1 MAKQSKN
8 DSKPRVVII
17 GGNFAGLKTALN
29 LPQKFNVTL
38 IDKHP
43 WFEFRPNIHEL
54 VSGIKTPAML
64 RFPNVHRADRNPVI
78 FDRERCRGDKQ
89 VKHVKVMERVYEPR
103 RLRQAWQQVKQNAG
117 AAGIDQM
124 TVEAF
129 EQREDELL
137 MLIHEKLKSGTH
149 RFKPARRALIPKEG
163 GSEMRKLGIPIV
175 MDRVVSQSVNLVF
188 QEIFDPDFTMSNY
201 GFRRGHSQRQAI
213 YHVQMIV
220 KEGYEWCASID
231 LARFF
236 DEIPHNLILK
246 LVRRKIADERLVTL
260 IARALKAGIMGE
272 GQLEKTT
279 KGCPQGSPLSPMLS
293 NIVLNEL
300 DQELEKRGHRYC
312 RWADDFLILL
322 KSERAAKRVMEGITG
337 HLENNLNLPVN
348 KAKSPVALVKNVPFL
363 GFQILREKIR
373 VSNKARLKFKDKV
386 RELTRRN
393 NPLSMHQV
401 IQELNVYLRGWVGY
415 FRIQEFRILFRD
427 LDGWIRSRLRSMQ
440 LKKWKNPRKFQ
451 RMMIR
456 SGCKP
461 HEAHRVWVKMN
472 RWQSVMRKEVRF
484 VMNLQWLRR
493 QGLIFLD
500 DFTRKQQ
507 PLELTFSR

>member
-1 MAKQSKN
+1 
-8 DSKPRVVII
+8 
-17 GGNFAGLKTALN
+17 
-29 LPQKFNVTL
+29 
-38 IDKHP
+38 
-43 WFEFRPNIHEL
+43 
-54 VSGIKTPAML
+54 
-64 RFPNVHRADRNPVI
+64 
-78 FDRERCRGDKQ
+78 
-89 VKHVKVMERVYEPR
+89 MEQVYEPR

-129 EQREDELL
+129 GQRKDELIT
-137 MLIHEKLKSGTH
+137 LIHEKLKAGTY

-163 GSEMRKLGIPIV
+163 GSEMRKLGIPVV
-175 MDRVVSQSVNLVF
+175 MDRVVSQSANLVF
-188 QEIFDPDFTMSNY
+188 QEIFDQDFTMSNY
-201 GFRRGHSQRQAI
+201 GFRRGHSQHQAI

-220 KEGYEWCASID
+220 KDGYEWCASID

-260 IARALKAGIMGE
+260 IARALKAGIVVE
-272 GQLEKTT
+272 GKLEKTT

-322 KSERAAKRVMEGITG
+322 KSERAANRVMEVITDY
-337 HLENNLNLPVN
+337 LENNLNLSVN
-348 KAKSPVALVKNVPFL
+348 KEKSQVALVKDVPFL
-363 GFQILREKIR
+363 GFQILRGKIR
-373 VSNKARLKFKDKV
+373 VSNKARLKFKNKV

-393 NPLSMHQV
+393 NPLSIHQV

-415 FRIQEFRILFRD
+415 FRIQEFRILFKD
-427 LDGWIRSRLRSMQ
+427 LDGWMRSRLRSTQ

-456 SGCKP
+456 AGYKP

-484 VMNLQWLRR
+484 VMNLHWLRR
-493 QGLIFLD
+493 QGLIFLH
-500 DFTRKQQ
+500 DFTQKQQ

>member
-1 MAKQSKN
+1 MEK
-8 DSKPRVVII
+8 R
-17 GGNFAGLKTALN
+17 
-29 LPQKFNVTL
+29 
-38 IDKHP
+38 H
-43 WFEFRPNIHEL
+43 
-54 VSGIKTPAML
+54 
-64 RFPNVHRADRNPVI
+64 
-78 FDRERCRGDKQ
+78 GDKQ

-129 EQREDELL
+129 EQRKDELL
-137 MLIHEKLKSGTH
+137 ALIHEKLKAGTY

-163 GSEMRKLGIPIV
+163 DSAMRKLGIPIV
-175 MDRVVSQSVNLVF
+175 MDRVASQSVNLVF
-188 QEIFDPDFTMSNY
+188 QEIFDPDFKMSNY

-236 DEIPHNLILK
+236 DEIPHNLILQ
-246 LVRRKIADERLVTL
+246 LIRRKIADEHLVTL
-260 IARALKAGIMGE
+260 IARALKAGIMVE
-272 GQLEKTT
+272 GKLEKTT

-322 KSERAAKRVMEGITG
+322 RSERAAKRVMQRITG

-348 KAKSPVALVKNVPFL
+348 KQKSQVALVKDVSFL

-373 VSNKARLKFKDKV
+373 VSNKARLKFKDKI

-393 NPLSMHQV
+393 NPLSMYQV
-401 IQELNVYLRGWVGY
+401 IQELNVYLKGWVGY

-456 SGCKP
+456 TGYKP
-461 HEAHRVWVKMN
+461 HEACRVWVKMN

-493 QGLIFLD
+493 QGLIFLH
-500 DFTRKQQ
+500 DFTQKQQ

>member
-1 MAKQSKN
+1 M
-8 DSKPRVVII
+8 
-17 GGNFAGLKTALN
+17 
-29 LPQKFNVTL
+29 
-38 IDKHP
+38 
-43 WFEFRPNIHEL
+43 
-54 VSGIKTPAML
+54 
-64 RFPNVHRADRNPVI
+64 
-78 FDRERCRGDKQ
+78 
-89 VKHVKVMERVYEPR
+89 KHVKVLERVYEPR
-103 RLRQAWQQVKQNAG
+103 RLRKAWQQVKRNAG

-124 TVEAF
+124 TVEVF
-129 EQREDELL
+129 EQRKDELL
-137 MLIHEKLKSGTH
+137 TFIHEKLKAGIY
-149 RFKPARRALIPKEG
+149 RFKPARRSLIPKEG
-163 GSEMRKLGIPIV
+163 DSKMRKLGIPVV

-188 QEIFDPDFTMSNY
+188 QEIFDPDFTKSNY

-220 KEGYEWCASID
+220 KDGYEWCASID
-231 LARFF
+231 LAEFF

-260 IARALKAGIMGE
+260 VARALKAGIMVDGKF
-272 GQLEKTT
+272 EKTT

-348 KAKSPVALVKNVPFL
+348 KEKSQVSLVKDVPFL
-363 GFQILREKIR
+363 GFQLLREKIR
-373 VSNKARLKFKDKV
+373 VSNKARLKFKAKV

-393 NPLSMHQV
+393 NPLSIYQA
-401 IQELNVYLRGWVGY
+401 IQELKVYLRGWVGY
-415 FRIQEFRILFRD
+415 FRIQEFRNLFRD

-451 RMMIR
+451 RMMMR
-456 SGCKP
+456 AGYKP
-461 HEAHRVWVKMN
+461 YEARRVWVKMN

-484 VMNLQWLRR
+484 VMNLQWFRR
-493 QGLIFLD
+493 QGMIFLH
-500 DFTRKQQ
+500 DFTNKQQ
-507 PLELTFSR
+507 SLELTFSR